1 MRPTTTVSTLVTAFL
16 VTLVAAL
23 LSLPTVWVGAAAG
36 AEGDP
41 VDPAAEAAN
50 FSKQGERAP
59 DYLTPEALADQATQG
74 AESFAGG
81 LAEQV
86 TDPGRLFV
94 TDVCWSK
101 SLACGGDTRLA
112 HWEERGYGT
121 VEPVWFVARNGSTM
135 AGHVWATKAGPA
147 KRPLVVITNG
157 SVQASEELYWWAA
170 QTLAKAGYVVLTRD
184 PQMQGR
190 SDTFGEGQD
199 AGEGFPS
206 QSTGVTFFD
215 HTQDSID
222 FALSR
227 PGKPY
232 CPRPSRSDTSHCTKQ
247 KARVA
252 EGRATHHNPFWRLV
266 DRTRIGL
273 AGHSYGAA
281 GVSWVGQQDRRVD
294 AVVAW
299 DNLCDPTA
307 PSRPVDPTV
316 AIRPGGLPT
325 NCMEGGLGKPR
336 LRVPSLGLS
345 ADYGLTPSAYTTAPA
360 PRAKAGASYAFS
372 QAGVDTGEIV
382 IRGGTHY
389 EWSYLPM
396 PTFGATLRGIDASSW
411 YTTAWFDRYV
421 KGDLAAQR
429 RLLTDRWRRDGIG
442 ASVDAG
448 GDGNLFSFYYRSRL
462 DLGHDDGRRARC
474 EDLRRGCR
482 ALSPR
487 DGRGPSY
494 SYLAVA
500 TRKDS

>member
-1 MRPTTTVSTLVTAFL
+1 MHPRRATTFTSLTAVL
-16 VTLVAAL
+16 LLALSSLAVA
-23 LSLPTVWVGAAAG
+23 PAAG
-36 AEGDP
+36 GEGDP
-41 VDPAAEAAN
+41 VDPAQEAAN
-50 FSKQGERAP
+50 FSKTGERAP
-59 DYLTPEALADQATQG
+59 DYLTPKALADQATQG
-74 AESFAGG
+74 AESFTGG

-86 TDPGRLFV
+86 TDPGRLFL

-112 HWEERGYGT
+112 HWEERGYGI
-121 VEPVWFVARNGSTM
+121 VEPVHFVARNGSTM

-157 SVQASEELYWWAA
+157 SVQASEELYWWSA

-190 SDTFGEGQD
+190 SDTFGEGED

-215 HTQDSID
+215 HTQDSLD

-227 PGKPY
+227 PRTPY
-232 CPRPSRSDTSHCTKQ
+232 CPRESRSGTSHCAKQ

-252 EGRATHHNPFWRLV
+252 DGLATRHNPFWRLV

-299 DNLCDPTA
+299 DNLCDPTQQPESVNPA
-307 PSRPVDPTV
+307 ED
-316 AIRPGGLPT
+316 AGGMGSACLS
-325 NCMEGGLGKPR
+325 GGLGKPR

-345 ADYGLTPSAYTTAPA
+345 ADYHLFPTPYTTAPD
-360 PRAKAGASYAFS
+360 PREKTLASYAFS
-372 QAGVDTGEIV
+372 KAGVDTGQIV
-382 IRGGTHY
+382 VRGGTHY
-389 EWSYLPM
+389 EWSYLPL
-396 PTFGATLRGIDASSW
+396 PIFGATLRGIDLSAW

-421 KGDLAAQR
+421 KGDLTAQR
-429 RLLTDRWRRDGIG
+429 RLLTDRWRRDGLG
-442 ASVDAG
+442 ASVDPA
-448 GDGNLFSFYYRSRL
+448 GDGNLFSYHYLSRL
-462 DLGHDDGRRARC
+462 DLGHDGGRRVRC
-474 EDLRRGCR
+474 ENLRRGCG
-482 ALSPR
+482 ALSPA

-494 SYLAVA
+494 SYLAIA
-500 TRKDS
+500 TSKDR

>member
-1 MRPTTTVSTLVTAFL
+1 MHPRRTILATLVTT
-16 VTLVAAL
+16 TLLAVSAL
-23 LSLPTVWVGAAAG
+23 STAPAVGD
-36 AEGDP
+36 EGDP
-41 VDPAAEAAN
+41 VDPAREGEN
-50 FSKQGERAP
+50 FSKQHERAS
-59 DYLTPEALADQATQG
+59 DYLTPRALADQLTQG
-74 AESFAGG
+74 AGSFAGG

-86 TDPGRLFV
+86 SDPGRLFL

-112 HWEERGYGT
+112 HWEERGYGI
-121 VEPVWFVARNGSTM
+121 VEPVHFTARNGSTM
-135 AGHVWATKAGPA
+135 AGHVWATEAGPA

-157 SVQASEELYWWAA
+157 SVQASEELYWWSA

-190 SDTFGEGQD
+190 SDTFGEGED
-199 AGEGFPS
+199 TAEGFPS
-206 QSTGVTFFD
+206 QSTGVTFYD

-227 PGKPY
+227 PGRAY
-232 CPRPSRSDTSHCTKQ
+232 CPRPSRSGTSHCAKQ
-247 KARVA
+247 RTRVA
-252 EGRATHHNPFWRLV
+252 DGLATRFNPLWRLV

-299 DNLCDPTA
+299 DNLCDPTQ
-307 PSRPVDPTV
+307 PSRSISPADAAEPT
-316 AIRPGGLPT
+316 GLGDGCLT
-325 NCMEGGLGKPR
+325 GGLGRPG

-345 ADYGLTPSAYTTAPA
+345 ADYMLTPAPYTTQPD
-360 PRAKAGASYAFS
+360 PDAKSGASHAFS
-372 QAGVDTGEIV
+372 GAGVDTGQIV

-389 EWSYLPM
+389 EWSYLPL
-396 PTFGATLRGIDASSW
+396 PVFGATLRGIDLSAW

-421 KGDLAAQR
+421 KGDLSAQR
-429 RLLTDRWRRDGIG
+429 RLLSDRWRRDGIE
-442 ASVDAG
+442 ASVDPA
-448 GDGNLFSFYYRSRL
+448 GDGNMYSSYYRSRL
-462 DLGHDDGRRARC
+462 DLGHEDGRRARC

-487 DGRGPSY
+487 DGHGPSY
-494 SYLAVA
+494 SYLAIA
-500 TRKDS
+500 TSKDG

>member
-1 MRPTTTVSTLVTAFL
+1 MRPRPTTLVSLVTAVL
-16 VTLVAAL
+16 AT
-23 LSLPTVWVGAAAG
+23 AAAATAPAVG

-41 VDPAAEAAN
+41 VDPARESAN
-50 FSKQGERAP
+50 FSKQHERASE
-59 DYLTPEALADQATQG
+59 YLTPKALADQLTQG
-74 AESFAGG
+74 ADSFAGG
-81 LAEQV
+81 LVEQAS
-86 TDPGRLFV
+86 DPGRLFV

-101 SLACGGDTRLA
+101 ALACGGDTRLA
-112 HWEERGYGT
+112 HWEERGYGI
-121 VEPVWFVARNGSTM
+121 VEPVHFTARNGSTL

-190 SDTFGEGQD
+190 SDTFGEGED
-199 AGEGFPS
+199 ASEGFPS
-206 QSTGVTFFD
+206 QTTGVTFFD

-227 PGKPY
+227 PGSAY
-232 CPRPSRSDTSHCTKQ
+232 CPRPSRSGTSHCGKQ
-247 KARVA
+247 EDRVA
-252 EGRATHHNPFWRLV
+252 DGLATKHNPFWRLV

-307 PSRPVDPTV
+307 PSRSISPTD
-316 AIRPGGLPT
+316 ALEPSGLG
-325 NCMEGGLGKPR
+325 NGCLAGGLGKPR

-345 ADYGLTPSAYTTAPA
+345 ADYMLTPTPHATEPD
-360 PRAKAGASYAFS
+360 PGAKSGASRAFS
-372 QAGVDTGEIV
+372 KAGVDTGQIV
-382 IRGGTHY
+382 VRGGTHY
-389 EWSYLPM
+389 EWSYLPL
-396 PTFGATLRGIDASSW
+396 PVFGATLRGIDLSAW

-421 KGDLAAQR
+421 KGDLSAQR
-429 RLLTDRWRRDGIG
+429 RLLTDRWRRDGVG
-442 ASVDAG
+442 ASVDPA
-448 GDGNLFSFYYRSRL
+448 GDGNLYSYHYRSRL
-462 DLGHDDGRRARC
+462 DLGHDGGRRVRC
-474 EDLRRGCR
+474 ENLRRGCD

-487 DGRGPSY
+487 DGRGASY
-494 SYLAVA
+494 SYVA
-500 TRKDS
+500 IATGKDS

>member
-1 MRPTTTVSTLVTAFL
+1 MRRLPTTVSNLLVAL
-16 VTLVAAL
+16 LAAILAAL
-23 LSLPTVWVGAAAG
+23 LALPTMLANPARG

-41 VDPAAEAAN
+41 VDPAREAAN
-50 FSKQGERAP
+50 YSKQSERAS
-59 DYLTPEALADQATQG
+59 DYLTPKALADQATQG
-74 AESFAGG
+74 AGSFSGG
-81 LAEQV
+81 VVEQA

-94 TDVCWSK
+94 TDLCWSK
-101 SLACGGDTRLA
+101 ALACGGDTRLA
-112 HWEERGYGT
+112 HWAERGYGM
-121 VEPVWFVARNGSTM
+121 VKPVHFVARNGSTM

-190 SDTFGEGQD
+190 SDTFGEGAD

-227 PGKPY
+227 PGRPY
-232 CPRPSRSDTSHCTKQ
+232 CPRPSRSGTSHCGKQ
-247 KARVA
+247 RQRVA
-252 EGRATHHNPFWRLV
+252 DGLATHHNPFWRLV

-273 AGHSYGAA
+273 AGHSFGAS

-299 DNLCDPTA
+299 DNLCDA
-307 PSRPVDPTV
+307 SRPSST
-316 AIRPGGLPT
+316 PGSGDGGCGT
-325 NCMEGGLGKPR
+325 GGLGKPR

-345 ADYGLTPSAYTTAPA
+345 ADYFLTPTPFTTEPD
-360 PRAKAGASYAFS
+360 PRGKARASYAFS
-372 QAGVDTGEIV
+372 RAGVDTGEIV

-421 KGDLAAQR
+421 KGDRRAQR
-429 RLLTDRWRRDGIG
+429 RLLTDRWRRDGIE
-442 ASVDAG
+442 ASVDPD
-448 GDGNLFSFYYRSRL
+448 GDGNVYSFYYRSRL
-462 DLGHDDGRRARC
+462 DLGHDGGRRVRC

-494 SYLAVA
+494 SYLAIA
-500 TRKDS
+500 TSKDR

>member
-1 MRPTTTVSTLVTAFL
+1 MRRTTIVR
-16 VTLVAAL
+16 TLVAVLLPAAL
-23 LSLPTVWVGAAAG
+23 LVAPPAAG
-36 AEGDP
+36 GEGDP
-41 VDPAAEAAN
+41 VDPAQEAAN
-50 FSKQGERAP
+50 YAKQREREAE
-59 DYLTPEALADQATQG
+59 YLTAKGLTDQLTSGQ
-74 AESFAGG
+74 ESLVEGV
-81 LAEQV
+81 LEQAA
-86 TDPGRLFV
+86 DPGRMFL

-112 HWEERGYGT
+112 HWEENGYGI
-121 VEPVWFVARNGSTM
+121 VEPVHFTARNGSTM

-190 SDTFGEGQD
+190 SDTFGAGED
-199 AGEGFPS
+199 AMEGFPS

-227 PGKPY
+227 PGRPY
-232 CPRPSRSDTSHCTKQ
+232 CPRPSRSGTSHCDKQ
-247 KARVA
+247 HSRVA
-252 EGRATHHNPFWRLV
+252 DGLATRFNPFWRMV

-273 AGHSYGAA
+273 AGHSYGAS
-281 GVSWVGQQDRRVD
+281 GVSWVGQQDHRVD

-307 PSRPVDPTV
+307 PSRSISPADAAEPS
-316 AIRPGGLPT
+316 GLGDG
-325 NCMEGGLGKPR
+325 CLSGGLGKPR

-345 ADYGLTPSAYTTAPA
+345 ADYMLTPTPYTTRPD
-360 PRAKAGASYAFS
+360 PDAKSGASHAFS
-372 QAGVDTGEIV
+372 GAGVDSGQIV

-389 EWSYLPM
+389 EWSYLPL
-396 PTFGATLRGIDASSW
+396 PVFGATLRGIDLSAW

-421 KGDLAAQR
+421 KGDLSAQR
-429 RLLTDRWRRDGIG
+429 RLLTARWRQDGIE
-442 ASVDAG
+442 AAVDPS
-448 GDGNLFSFYYRSRL
+448 GDGNMFSDHYRSRL
-462 DLGHDDGRRARC
+462 DLGHRDGRRVRC

-482 ALSPR
+482 ALTSR
-487 DGRGPSY
+487 DGHDPSY
-494 SYLAVA
+494 SFLAIA
-500 TRKDS
+500 TTTDR